1 MAIIYAIKQNRAN
14 DTHIIIT
21 STFLNKIFVYNPKNK
36 IIIIYKGVFMGK
48 DKSNLSRYTKP
59 NYLSLKAKFYA
70 LYLRYYIGVFFPIT
84 FFLILVWFL
93 NENSS
98 KA

>member
-1 MAIIYAIKQNRAN
+1 
-14 DTHIIIT
+14 
-21 STFLNKIFVYNPKNK
+21 
-36 IIIIYKGVFMGK
+36 MGK
-48 DKSNLSRYTKP
+48 DKSNLSLHTKP

-70 LYLRYYIGVFFPIT
+70 LYLRYYIGVLFPIT

-93 NENSS
+93 NEKSS